1 MTNAPLLE
9 ISGVTRDYKSGDALR
24 GRRVFKVLRGIELD
38 VAEGEILGLV
48 GESGCGKST
57 LARLILGIEPPSSGS
72 RSAEHTSEL
81 QSLMRISYA
90 GLWLEKKKQDK

>member
-9 ISGVTRDYKSGDALR
+9 ISGVTRDYKAGDILR

-48 GESGCGKST
+48 GESGCGKRT
-57 LARLILGIEPPSSGS
+57 LARMILGIEPPSSGS
-72 RSAEHTSEL
+72 IRIAGRPISSYQRMERANTEEHTSEL
-81 QSLMRISYA
+81 Q
-90 GLWLEKKKQDK
+90 